1 MNKYNSLFLALAVVT
16 LSGCKMAGETKSG
29 WYTVELKDKSGELS
43 GKTILQVNGERLSRG
58 LHQAVLQYHTNYSA
72 SSNVEARELFI
83 IITNRR
89 KSENYIKVTTPDA
102 NSYRFPVY
110 NGGLLYDL
118 QDEENSSDDNFSS
131 ISKFVELMNQYEEL
145 KISQGRFYFTINTAG
160 FSTE

>member
-1 MNKYNSLFLALAVVT
+1 MHKYNSLFLALVVVI

-72 SSNVEARELFI
+72 SSDVDARELFV

-102 NSYRFPVY
+102 NTYRFPV
-110 NGGLLYDL
+110 NDGGLLYDL
-118 QDEENSSDDNFSS
+118 EDVENSSNKENSS
-131 ISKFVELMNQYEEL
+131 ITKLVELMNQYDEL

>member
-1 MNKYNSLFLALAVVT
+1 MNKYIPLFLALTVVI

-29 WYTVELKDKSGELS
+29 WYTVELKDKFGELS

-58 LHQAVLQYHTNYSA
+58 LHQAVLQYHTNYVA
-72 SSNVEARELFI
+72 SSNVEARELFV

-102 NSYRFPVY
+102 NTYRFAVY

-118 QDEENSSDDNFSS
+118 QDEENNSDEENSS
-131 ISKFVELMNQYEEL
+131 ITKLVELMNQYDEL

>member
-131 ISKFVELMNQYEEL
+131 ITKFVELMNQYEEL

>member
-1 MNKYNSLFLALAVVT
+1 
-16 LSGCKMAGETKSG
+16 MAGETKSG

-72 SSNVEARELFI
+72 SANVEARELFV

-102 NSYRFPVY
+102 NTYRFPVY

-118 QDEENSSDDNFSS
+118 QDEESSSNEENSS
-131 ISKFVELMNQYEEL
+131 ITKLVELMNQYEEL

>member
-1 MNKYNSLFLALAVVT
+1 MNKYNSLFLALTVVI
-16 LSGCKMAGETKSG
+16 LSGCKMASETKSG
-29 WYTVELKDKSGELS
+29 WYIVDLKDESGGLS

-58 LHQAVLQYHTNYSA
+58 LHQAVLQYHTNYKA
-72 SSNVEARELFI
+72 SSNVEARELFV

-102 NSYRFPVY
+102 NTYRFAVY

-118 QDEENSSDDNFSS
+118 QDEENISDEENSS
-131 ISKFVELMNQYEEL
+131 ITKLVKLMNQYDEL